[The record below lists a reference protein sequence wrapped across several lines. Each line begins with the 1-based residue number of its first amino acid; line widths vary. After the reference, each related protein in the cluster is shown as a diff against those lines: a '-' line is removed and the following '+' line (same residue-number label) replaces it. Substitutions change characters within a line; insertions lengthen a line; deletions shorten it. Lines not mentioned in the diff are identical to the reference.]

1 MPHRDERQSS
11 LFVLWRMVMPQEY
24 PDRAS
29 FREEFAQRL
38 RQLLDQARLTQA
50 TLARRLRQ
58 RGFARVTEPRVSDWV
73 HGRNLPREEATVF
86 AIESILAEAGVAT
99 SQGDLVARY
108 WAARDEPR
116 QRALV
121 NSFHRTSMA
130 RQALQTSTT
139 PPTKTRVEQATPGI
153 QLASGTPAHQAATVP
168 SSTTGPAP
176 PISNLPPRNP
186 NFTGRDDLLSQLERS
201 LNTEQATAVVAA
213 HGLGGV
219 GKSQLAMEYA
229 HRHQADYDLMWWVPS
244 ETSLLVATSLA
255 ALASRLGLA
264 NDAQQEDQI
273 AAVLAELAR
282 RARWLIVYDNAEQ
295 PTDLTGLRPA
305 GGAGHVLITS
315 RNPAWRGI
323 ATPIAVDVLTN
334 HEAAAFLLRRTGESD
349 RAAASTLAE
358 QLGGLPLALEQAA
371 AYTEQ
376 VGLSLTGYLDRYRQ
390 HHTQLLGRGAP
401 IDYPA
406 TVVTTWRLNIAQV
419 SAASPAAAYLLQL
432 CAFLAPEAIPL
443 DLLAADPTQLPT
455 DLAVAIGNELAL
467 DEALGILYRYSLIAC
482 DQPGLRMHRLVQTA
496 LRTDLDPDQTAEAAE
511 RAVRL
516 VKAAFPDEP
525 WRPATWPQCGTL
537 LPHALSSIS
546 HAEEHQVGLD
556 AVLRLLRNVGIYLWH
571 RAELHAAHQHL
582 ERAVTLA
589 TTIYGPDH
597 PQVGG
602 ALNNLGCAL
611 QDIGDISGARQA
623 FEQDAAIQEAAL
635 GPNHPAVAWALSNL
649 GETLRRTGQLAA
661 AKAHVERALTTL
673 EGAYGSDHPELSVA
687 VGTLGAVLHDLGD
700 LTGARTRLEHAVA
713 LEEFASGP
721 DSPQLGEMLTDLGAV
736 LLDLGD
742 VAEAHTCLERAFTML
757 QATVGENHP
766 FTQQAQH
773 TLHIASQAN
782 DPPA

>member
-1 MPHRDERQSS
+1 
-11 LFVLWRMVMPQEY
+11 MVMPEDN

-38 RQLLDQARLTQA
+38 RQLLDQAHLTQA
-50 TLARRLRQ
+50 TVARRLRQ

-73 HGRNLPREEATVF
+73 HGRNLPREETTVF
-86 AIESILAEAGVAT
+86 AIESILAEAGVVT

-116 QRALV
+116 RPV
-121 NSFHRTSMA
+121 VSSFHRTSMA
-130 RQALQTSTT
+130 RQALQAAMTQPTNTRVDQTT
-139 PPTKTRVEQATPGI
+139 PSRPSAIDAPV
-153 QLASGTPAHQAATVP
+153 HQPRAVP
-168 SSTTGPAP
+168 SSATGPVL
-176 PISNLPPRNP
+176 PISNIPPRNL

-201 LNTEQATAVVAA
+201 LDIDQATAVVAT

-219 GKSQLAMEYA
+219 GKTQLAMEYA
-229 HRHQADYDLMWWVPS
+229 HRHQADYDLIWWVPA

-264 NDAQQEDQI
+264 NDASQEDQV
-273 AAVLAELAR
+273 AAVLADLAR
-282 RARWLIVYDNAEQ
+282 RARWLIVYDNVEQ

-349 RAAASTLAE
+349 QVAASVLAE

-376 VGLSLTGYLDRYRQ
+376 VGLSLTDYVDRYRQ
-390 HHTQLLGRGAP
+390 HHTRLLSRGAP

-406 TVVTTWRLNIAQV
+406 TVITTWRLNIAQV
-419 SAASPAAAYLLQL
+419 SAASPAAAQLLRL

-443 DLLAADPTQLPT
+443 ELLAADPTQLPT
-455 DLAVAIGNELAL
+455 DLAAAIRDELAL
-467 DEALGILYRYSLIAC
+467 DEALGILYRYSLVAR

-496 LRTDLDPDQTAEAAE
+496 LRTDLSADQAAEAAE

-516 VKAAFPDEP
+516 VRAAFPEEP
-525 WRPATWPQCGTL
+525 WRPVTWPQCGTL
-537 LPHALSSIS
+537 LPHALTSIN

-556 AVLRLLRNVGIYLWH
+556 AVLRLLRSVGIYLWH
-571 RAELHAAHQHL
+571 RAELHLAHQHL

-589 TTIYGPDH
+589 TVIHGPDH

-611 QDIGDISGARQA
+611 QDIGDLRGARQA
-623 FEQDAAIQEAAL
+623 FERDAAIQEAAF
-635 GPNHPAVAWALSNL
+635 GPNHPGVAWALSNL
-649 GETLRRTGQLAA
+649 GETLRREGQPAA
-661 AKAHVERALTTL
+661 AKNQVERALTTL
-673 EGAYGSDHPELSVA
+673 EGIYGSDHPELSVA
-687 VGTLGAVLHDLGD
+687 VGTLGVVLHDLGD
-700 LTGARTRLEHAVA
+700 LTGARARLDRAIT
-713 LEEFASGP
+713 LEERASGP

-742 VAEAHTCLERAFTML
+742 VAGAQTRLERAVSML
-757 QATVGENHP
+757 QATVGENHS
-766 FTQQAQH
+766 FTQRAQH
-773 TLHIASQAN
+773 VLRAACQAN
-782 DPPA
+782 DS